1 MKVVEKQVYIVGYRK
16 TDNDEWLTS
25 GKSYGN
31 LIDAQ
36 AAMNELSKETKQ
48 QLKLFKFGR
57 AMPLEVE

>member
-1 MKVVEKQVYIVGYRK
+1 MKVVDKQVYIVGFRK

-36 AAMNELSKETKQ
+36 ADMNKLSKETKQ

-57 AMPLEVE
+57 AVPLD

>member
-1 MKVVEKQVYIVGYRK
+1 MKVVDKQVYIVGFRK
-16 TDNDEWLTS
+16 TDNDEWQTS

-36 AAMNELSKETKQ
+36 ATMNELSRETKQ

-57 AMPLEVE
+57 AMPLEVN

>member
-1 MKVVEKQVYIVGYRK
+1 MKVIEKQVYIVGFRK
-16 TDNDEWLTS
+16 TDNDEWQTS

-57 AMPLEVE
+57 AIPVE

>member
-1 MKVVEKQVYIVGYRK
+1 MKVVEKQVYIVGFRK
-16 TDNDEWLTS
+16 MDNDEWLTS

-36 AAMNELSKETKQ
+36 AAMNELSKKTKQ

-57 AMPLEVE
+57 AMPL